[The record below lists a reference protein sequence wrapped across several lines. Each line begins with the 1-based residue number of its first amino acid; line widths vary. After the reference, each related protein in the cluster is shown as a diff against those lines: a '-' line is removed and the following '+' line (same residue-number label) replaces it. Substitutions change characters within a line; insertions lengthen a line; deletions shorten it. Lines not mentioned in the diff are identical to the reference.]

1 MKTRILAFFIALVAV
16 SSALAATGDTT
27 KVVVMDKYLWG
38 GNGYQDRR
46 VKCPDAS
53 KTYEK
58 IVLRYTLTCPTGGCG
73 EWDYTTGIILRKR
86 TGILDSSLQDAP
98 SFTVDGGTVD
108 SIRIAND
115 TTYTYSWNTSK
126 KKTDT
131 TANAPYL
138 IRYYNDPNYAF
149 KVTDSTYKWRA
160 RYWNYVYDNTGKK
173 TDSLWVEGDQTLI
186 TTKKKAYFVFE
197 VIEPY
202 ELTRFITPYGKG
214 FPKDWQRTWEMDVT
228 DFSSLLKDSVELRSF
243 YDGWTQGSLY
253 TLELVYIEGTPSR
266 NTYKVM
272 PVYNGYFTYGN
283 PNNHIEDHLV
293 AKKYLRENAADLVT
307 LRLTVSGHGSDEN
320 GACEFIETNNSIWVN
335 NNERY
340 QQHLW
345 RDDCD
350 VNPTYP
356 QTGTF
361 WFPRGGWCPGDLVYP
376 FDYDL
381 TPFTTKGDSFVVD
394 YNMQDYESPNPS
406 GGWNVHGLMFLST
419 GPSMNVDVAAED
431 IKQPTSD
438 YRYVRTNPICDGM
451 NPIVV
456 IRNNGKTPLTSC
468 TIKYGIDGNETS
480 EYHWTG
486 NLAFLEKATVSLPA
500 INLHG
505 LGTNTFSFT
514 VSSPNG
520 ATDEYSNNDRYRTEY
535 ALPKGYSNKLIL
547 ALKIDKCPEGSGYSN
562 DIRWDI
568 RDASGAVVREGSGYA
583 DAQQVRD
590 TFQLANGCYRFSIF
604 DDGFGEGLNPWIFQ
618 TGYTPGN
625 YSIKDDKNVSIIN
638 ANGTNRLNN
647 FGKYA
652 TTTFTVGFQTSV
664 ANDNKAKAELT
675 LYPNP
680 TKDKLTLDLAS
691 FGETEEISIEVLDML
706 GKVMLAENRMAG
718 EPLVRTL
725 DVSSFAAGS
734 YIIRI
739 ESSAKRGSAVFIK
752 N

>member
-1 MKTRILAFFIALVAV
+1 MKTRILVVLTALLAV
-16 SSALAATGDTT
+16 SSAFAATGDTT
-27 KVVVMDKYLWG
+27 RVSVMDKYLWTW
-38 GNGYQDRR
+38 NGYQDRWA
-46 VKCPDAS
+46 KCPDGS

-73 EWDYTTGIILRKR
+73 EWDYTTGVVLRKH
-86 TGILDSSLQDAP
+86 TGILDSTLQDAP

-115 TTYTYSWNTSK
+115 TTYTYSWNTTK

-131 TANAPYL
+131 LANAPYL

-149 KVTDSTYKWRA
+149 KATDSTRKWKA

-186 TTKKKAYFVFE
+186 VTKKKAYFIFE

-202 ELTRFITPYGKG
+202 ELTRYITPYGKA
-214 FPKDWQRTWEMDVT
+214 FPKDWKRTWEMDIT

-243 YDGWTQGSLY
+243 YDGWSQGSLY
-253 TLELVYIEGTPSR
+253 TLELVFIEGTPSR
-266 NTYKVM
+266 HTYKVL

-283 PNNHIEDHLV
+283 PNNHIEDHLIP
-293 AKKYLRENAADLVT
+293 KKFLRENAADLVT
-307 LRLTVSGHGSDEN
+307 FRLTLSGHGSDQN

-335 NNERY
+335 GSEKY

-361 WFPRGGWCPGDLVYP
+361 WFPRAGWCPGDLVHP

-406 GGWNVHGLMFLST
+406 GGWNVHGLLFFST
-419 GPSMNVDVAAED
+419 GPSMNVDAAAED

-438 YRYVRTNPICDGM
+438 YRYARTNPICNDM
-451 NPIVV
+451 KPVVV

-468 TIKYGIDGNETS
+468 TIKYGIDGNETN
-480 EYHWTG
+480 EFEWTG
-486 NLAFLEKATVSLPA
+486 SLKFLEKAAVTLPA
-500 INLHG
+500 ID
-505 LGTNTFSFT
+505 LGAGEHTFGFSVQVGT
-514 VSSPNG
+514 S
-520 ATDEYSNNDRYRTEY
+520 DEYQNNNRYTTQY
-535 ALPKGYSNKLIL
+535 TAPKSFANKLIL
-547 ALKIDKCPEGSGYSN
+547 ALKTDKYPANSGYSN
-562 DIRWDI
+562 DIRWEITDP
-568 RDASGAVVREGSGYA
+568 SGAVVREGSGYA
-583 DAQQVRD
+583 DAEQVRD
-590 TFQLANGCYRFSIF
+590 TFQLANGCYRFTVY
-604 DDGFGEGLNPWIFQ
+604 DDGFGEGLSPWVFQ
-618 TGYTPGN
+618 GYASGN
-625 YSIKDDKNVSIIN
+625 YTFKDDKNVSI
-638 ANGTNRLNN
+638 ASATSTNRLIM
-647 FGKYA
+647 FGKYQSH
-652 TTTFTVGFQTSV
+652 TFIVGPVNSV
-664 ANDNKAKAELT
+664 ANGNKAKAELT

-680 TKDKLTLDLAS
+680 AKDKLTLDLAS
-691 FGETEEISIEVLDML
+691 FGQDEEISIEVLDML

-725 DVSSFAAGS
+725 DVSSFAVGS

-739 ESSAKRGSAVFIK
+739 ESADKRGSAVFIK

>member
-1 MKTRILAFFIALVAV
+1 MKIRILAFFTALLVV

-27 KVVVMDKYLWG
+27 RVSVMDKYLWTW
-38 GNGYQDRR
+38 NGYQDRW

-58 IVLRYTLTCPTGGCG
+58 IILRYTLTCPTGGCG
-73 EWDYTTGIILRKR
+73 EWDYTTGVVLRKH
-86 TGILDSSLQDAP
+86 TGILDSTLQDAP
-98 SFTVDGGTVD
+98 SFTVDGGVVD

-115 TTYTYSWNTSK
+115 TTFTYSWNTTK

-131 TANAPYL
+131 LANTPYL
-138 IRYYNDPNYAF
+138 IRFYNDPNYAF
-149 KVTDSTYKWRA
+149 KATDSTHKWKA

-173 TDSLWVEGDQTLI
+173 TDSLWVEGNETLVV
-186 TTKKKAYFVFE
+186 TKKKAYKVFE

-214 FPKDWQRTWEMDVT
+214 FPKDWTRTWEMDVT

-243 YDGWTQGSLY
+243 YDGWSQGSLY
-253 TLELVYIEGTPSR
+253 TLELVFVEGTPSR
-266 NTYKVM
+266 HTYKVL

-283 PNNHIEDHLV
+283 PDNHIEDHLI

-307 LRLTVSGHGSDEN
+307 FRLTLSGHGSDNN

-361 WFPRGGWCPGDLVYP
+361 WFPRAGWCPGDLVYP

-394 YNMQDYESPNPS
+394 YNMQEYESPNPS
-406 GGWNVHGLMFLST
+406 GGWNVHGLLFYST
-419 GPSMNVDVAAED
+419 GPSMEVDASADD
-431 IKQPTSD
+431 IKQPTLD
-438 YRYVRTNPICDGM
+438 YRYVRTNPICNEM

-456 IRNNGKTPLTSC
+456 IRNNGSQPLVSC
-468 TIKYGIDGNETS
+468 TIKYGIDGNEIN
-480 EYHWTG
+480 EFAWTG
-486 NLAFLEKATVSLPA
+486 NLKFLEKATVSLPS
-500 INLHG
+500 INLG
-505 LGTNTFSFT
+505 VGTHTFSF
-514 VSSPNG
+514 SIDRPNG
-520 ATDEYSNNDRYRTEY
+520 RRNEREIRYSTQYT
-535 ALPKGYSNKLIL
+535 APKAYNNKLIL
-547 ALKIDKCPEGSGYSN
+547 ALKTDKYPDGSGYSN
-562 DIRWDI
+562 DIRWEI
-568 RDASGAVVREGSGYA
+568 RDANGVVAREGSGYA
-583 DAQQVRD
+583 DAEQVRD

-604 DDGFGEGLNPWIFQ
+604 DEGFGEGLNPWVFQ
-618 TGYTPGN
+618 TNYTAGN
-625 YSIKDDKNVSIIN
+625 YSIKDDKNSTIIS
-638 ANGTNRLNN
+638 ATGTNRLNN

-652 TTTFTVGFQTSV
+652 TSTFIVGPVNSV

-675 LYPNP
+675 IYPNP
-680 TKDKLTLDLAS
+680 TKDKLNLDLTS
-691 FGETEEISIEVLDML
+691 FGEAEEISVEVLDML

-725 DVSSFAAGS
+725 DVSSFAVGS

-739 ESSAKRGSAVFIK
+739 ETIAKRGSAVFIK

>member
-1 MKTRILAFFIALVAV
+1 MKTRILAFFTALLAV

-27 KVVVMDKYLWG
+27 RVSVMDKYLWTW
-38 GNGYQDRR
+38 NGYQDRW

-73 EWDYTTGIILRKR
+73 EWDYTTGVVLRKH
-86 TGILDSSLQDAP
+86 TGILDSTLQDAP
-98 SFTVDGGTVD
+98 SFTIDGGTVD
-108 SIRIAND
+108 SIRVAND
-115 TTYTYSWNTSK
+115 TTYTYSWNTTK

-131 TANAPYL
+131 TANASYL

-149 KVTDSTYKWRA
+149 KATDSTYKWKA
-160 RYWNYVYDNTGKK
+160 RYWNYIYDNTGKK
-173 TDSLWVEGDQTLI
+173 TDSLWIEGDQTLI
-186 TTKKKAYFVFE
+186 VTKKKAYKVFE

-214 FPKDWQRTWEMDVT
+214 FPKDWARTWEMDVT

-243 YDGWTQGSLY
+243 YDGWSQGSLY
-253 TLELVYIEGTPSR
+253 SLELVFIEGTPSR
-266 NTYKVM
+266 HTYKVL

-283 PNNHIEDHLV
+283 PDNHIEDHLI
-293 AKKYLRENAADLVT
+293 AKKCLRESAADLVT
-307 LRLTVSGHGSDEN
+307 FRLTLSGHGSDQN

-335 NNERY
+335 GDEKY

-361 WFPRGGWCPGDLVYP
+361 WFPRAGWCPGDLVYP

-394 YNMQDYESPNPS
+394 YNMQEYESPNPS
-406 GGWNVHGLMFLST
+406 GGWNVHGLLFLST
-419 GPSMNVDVAAED
+419 GPSMGVDVAAED

-438 YRYVRTNPICDGM
+438 YRYARTNPICNDM
-451 NPIVV
+451 KPVVV
-456 IRNNGKTPLTSC
+456 IRNNGSTPLTSC
-468 TIKYGIDGNETS
+468 TIKYGIDGNETN
-480 EYHWTG
+480 EFVWNG
-486 NLAFLEKATVSLPA
+486 DLKFLEKATVTLPA
-500 INLHG
+500 ID
-505 LGTNTFSFT
+505 LGIGAHTFSFS
-514 VSSPNG
+514 VQAAAS
-520 ATDEYSNNDRYRTEY
+520 DEYSNNNRYTTQY
-535 ALPKGYSNKLIL
+535 TTPKSFSNKLIL
-547 ALKIDKCPEGSGYSN
+547 ALKTDKYPANSGYSN
-562 DIRWDI
+562 DIRWEI
-568 RDASGAVVREGSGYA
+568 RDGSGAVVREGSGYA
-583 DAQQVRD
+583 DAEQVRD

-604 DDGFGEGLNPWIFQ
+604 DDGFGEGLNPWVFQ
-618 TGYTPGN
+618 TNYTAGN
-625 YSIKDDKNVSIIN
+625 YSIKDDKNSTIIS
-638 ANGTNRLNN
+638 ATGTNRLNN

-652 TTTFTVGFQTSV
+652 THTFSVGPVNSV

-680 TKDKLTLDLAS
+680 AKDKLNLDLTS
-691 FGETEEISIEVLDML
+691 FGEAEEMSIEVLDML
-706 GKVMLAENRMAG
+706 GKVMLAENRMIG
-718 EPLVRTL
+718 EPLTRTL
-725 DVSSFAAGS
+725 DVSSFAVGS

-739 ESSAKRGSAVFIK
+739 ETTAKRGSAVFIK